1 MWSWLS
7 STMRRQKPSLLNE
20 LAPEFHIDSLL
31 EYRERIFYVVFSDS
45 KKYVWSPFLKGG
57 FMHCYVIEKLELI
70 WCVCDPTRI
79 GLNITLPYCT
89 AEHPLIERMME
100 IAPDIRVLEVVTRGT
115 VGSFLLKPKIM
126 SCVSVV
132 QYITGISFFL
142 CMTPYSFFK
151 KLLKCKHDNLIS
163 VKEILRDEHRG
174 KQSGE

>member
-1 MWSWLS
+1 
-7 STMRRQKPSLLNE
+7 
-20 LAPEFHIDSLL
+20 
-31 EYRERIFYVVFSDS
+31 
-45 KKYVWSPFLKGG
+45 
-57 FMHCYVIEKLELI
+57 MHCYVIEKLEMI

-89 AEHPLIERMME
+89 SEHPLIEKMME
-100 IAPDIRVLEVVTRGT
+100 IAPEIRVLEVVTRGT

-163 VKEILRDEHRG
+163 VTEILRDEHRG
-174 KQSGE
+174 KQGSE